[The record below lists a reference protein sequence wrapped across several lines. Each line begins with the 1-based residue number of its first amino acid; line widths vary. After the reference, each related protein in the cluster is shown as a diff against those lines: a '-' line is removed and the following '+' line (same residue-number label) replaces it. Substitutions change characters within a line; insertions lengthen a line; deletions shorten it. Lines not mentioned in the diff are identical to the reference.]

1 MPACRRQ
8 GICDL
13 GFYRERETL
22 VSEVKC
28 LNWRKVKEMNL
39 AEILS
44 NSVRKYPE
52 KLALIFEDT
61 RLTYQAFNE
70 RCNRLANSFATL
82 GIGEGDHFA
91 ILSKNCHQYLEMFF
105 AAAKT
110 GALFV
115 PLNYRL
121 SPREL
126 IYTINDSESQILFFA
141 REYLPV
147 VQNIEK
153 DLKGVHTTICID
165 DKIAEMDS
173 YEELLT
179 RAKPSEPDSS
189 SIDEE
194 DLVGIFYTSGT
205 TGYPKGAMVTHKNR
219 ITDMIHQ
226 VTDFEYIEPEDIY
239 LNIGPL
245 FHVGVLALPLAH
257 LYMGCTVVILKEF
270 DAKKIFELIEKE
282 KIRAFW
288 AAPTMVQM
296 LLDYPEG
303 KKYNLDSI
311 KTIAYSSSPMPMEIM
326 KRAMEFFGH
335 NVFVQ
340 FFGSTET
347 GPQITHLSRK
357 DHVLQGTERQLKKL
371 RSVGVESQMVHV
383 RIVDDEDRDVHI
395 GKIGE
400 IIVKS
405 DAVTKG
411 YWKKPEETQKAIK
424 NGWYHTGDLGYMDE
438 DRYIYIVD
446 RKKDMIIT
454 GGENVYSAEVENV
467 LYMHPAIAEAAV
479 IGVPHEKWVEAIKA
493 VIVLK
498 PGAKATEQ
506 EIIEFCKQNLASYK
520 KPAYVEFV
528 KEMPKTSMGKILKRE
543 LRELYGKP

>member
-1 MPACRRQ
+1 MN
-8 GICDL
+8 L
-13 GFYRERETL
+13 
-22 VSEVKC
+22 SEV
-28 LNWRKVKEMNL
+28 
-39 AEILS
+39 LS
-44 NSVRKYPE
+44 NSVRRYPE

-61 RLTYQAFNE
+61 RLTFQAFNE
-70 RCNRLANSFATL
+70 RCNRLANSLNPL
-82 GIGEGDHFA
+82 GIEKGDHFA
-91 ILSKNCHQYLEMFF
+91 ILSKNCHQYFEMFF
-105 AAAKT
+105 AAVKT
-110 GALFV
+110 GAVFI

-126 IYTINDSESQILFFA
+126 IYTINDSESKILFFTK
-141 REYLPV
+141 EYQSM

-153 DLKGVHTTICID
+153 DLKGVPTYICID
-165 DKIAEMDS
+165 EKIAGIPF
-173 YEELLT
+173 YEDLLIL
-179 RAKPSEPDSS
+179 ANPSEPDTS
-189 SIDEE
+189 SIAEE

-205 TGYPKGAMVTHKNR
+205 TGYPKGVMVTHKNR
-219 ITDMIHQ
+219 MTDMIHQ
-226 VTDFEYIEPEDIY
+226 VTDWEYIEPKDTY

-245 FHVGVLALPLAH
+245 FHVGVLALPLVY
-257 LYMGCTVVILKEF
+257 LYMGCSVVILKEF
-270 DAKKIFELIEKE
+270 DAKKIYELIEKE
-282 KIRAFW
+282 KIRTFW

-303 KKYNLDSI
+303 KKYNLSSI

-335 NVFVQ
+335 NVFIQ
-340 FFGSTET
+340 FFGATET

-357 DHVLQGTERQLKKL
+357 DHILQGTERQLKKL
-371 RSVGVESQMVHV
+371 RSVGVESQMVHA
-383 RIVDDEDRDVHI
+383 RIVDDEDRDIAV
-395 GKIGE
+395 GEIGE

-438 DRYIYIVD
+438 DRYLYIVD
-446 RKKDMIIT
+446 RKKDMIIP

-493 VIVLK
+493 VVVLK

-528 KEMPKTSMGKILKRE
+528 TEMPKTSMGKILKRE
-543 LRELYGKP
+543 LRELYGKPKASK